1 MSFLC
6 QWYRKS
12 CFQNNIPD
20 NIKHKPFEF
29 SNVQIPVMGKKP
41 STPSIAPSKKVGC
54 TTTNSSF
61 DTRKQ
66 TASTKSNLQTK
77 GNWIYEVVSKKR
89 YCTATSDDGIKTTSN
104 DGNTQMQP
112 MVQDILETEDTYP
125 PKVSEYLKTN
135 IMNIVYSSGND
146 ILHALVTVTNIRKPS
161 TSSSTFMTHISLNQ
175 TNLKRL
181 IDPNEYID
189 DEVIDAFMGL
199 LD

>member
-1 MSFLC
+1 M
-6 QWYRKS
+6 
-12 CFQNNIPD
+12 
-20 NIKHKPFEF
+20 
-29 SNVQIPVMGKKP
+29 
-41 STPSIAPSKKVGC
+41 
-54 TTTNSSF
+54 
-61 DTRKQ
+61 
-66 TASTKSNLQTK
+66 KSNLQTK

-89 YCTATSDDGIKTTSN
+89 YCTATSDDGIKTTSD

-112 MVQDILETEDTYP
+112 MAQDILETEDTYP

-135 IMNIVYSSGND
+135 IMNLVYSSGND

-199 LD
+199 LDK